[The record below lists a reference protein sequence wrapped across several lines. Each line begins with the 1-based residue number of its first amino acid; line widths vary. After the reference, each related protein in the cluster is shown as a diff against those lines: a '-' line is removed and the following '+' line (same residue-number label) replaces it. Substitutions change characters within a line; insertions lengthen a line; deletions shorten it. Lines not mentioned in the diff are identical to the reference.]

1 MKLIAMD
8 EEHKKQAEKFE
19 DSENQITALQAQ
31 KLALNSELQIAAS
44 QVTSLEAQISD
55 LHEKM
60 EQLKDENSK
69 STS

>member
-8 EEHKKQAEKFE
+8 EENKKQAEKFE
-19 DSENQITALQAQ
+19 ESENQITALQAQ